1 MVHEM
6 VTRMFEMA
14 LRAEVEPPPPLPL
27 GLMLTL
33 GGIGVLSAA
42 VVVGGSVL
50 MRRKRL
56 RELGERGETTA
67 KDPST

>member
-67 KDPST
+67 EDPLT